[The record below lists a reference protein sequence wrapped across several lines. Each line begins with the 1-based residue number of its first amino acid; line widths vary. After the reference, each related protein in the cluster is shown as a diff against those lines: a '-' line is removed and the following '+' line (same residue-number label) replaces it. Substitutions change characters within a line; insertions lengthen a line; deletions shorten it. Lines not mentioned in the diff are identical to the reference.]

1 MKEALTSLYNIIMDI
16 VTNSA
21 FYGPLL
27 ACLLIFLESMIP
39 ILPLFVFITIIFIA
53 YGYII
58 GFILSY
64 LLTILGCFFMF
75 FICRHYLKNIFNKKI
90 LRFLFRQIKTLK
102 NPKILIII
110 GIMLIIAY
118 ILSKYAT
125 KKLDIE

>member
-75 FICRHYLKNIFNKKI
+75 FICRHYL
-90 LRFLFRQIKTLK
+90 
-102 NPKILIII
+102 
-110 GIMLIIAY
+110 
-118 ILSKYAT
+118 
-125 KKLDIE
+125 